1 MLLANSAANLS
12 TLTRLKDMGVKVAL
26 DDFGTGY
33 SSLSYLRSFEFD
45 KIKIDKSFTQD
56 VESSRE
62 ALAIIRA
69 INGIGRSLDIP
80 TTAEGVETPA
90 QLRRLTEG
98 CTHFQGYLLGR
109 PVSHEP
115 GATPPTST

>member
-1 MLLANSAANLS
+1 MKDVDASLAILND
-12 TLTRLKDMGVKVAL
+12 LTAMGVHIAI

-33 SSLSYLRSFEFD
+33 SSLRYQRSFEFD

-56 VESSRE
+56 VESSKE

-80 TTAEGVETPA
+80 TTAEGVETAA
-90 QLRRLTEG
+90 QLDRLPEEG
-98 CTHFQGYLLGR
+98 CSHFQGYLLGR
-109 PVSHEP
+109 PVSHETP
-115 GATPPTST
+115 ADGAE